1 MYVAKGGATNISKGV
16 LVIIKVQKVENL
28 NRLVRNTVVVH
39 GVVLSKPKASSTND
53 IKLWHMCLR
62 YIGECGMLELHKI
75 NMLKGVRT
83 CKLNFS
89 SIVCV
94 ERNTESV
101 SRPVLIL
108 VRGFLDYVHSDVW
121 GANENFCS

>member
-53 IKLWHMCLR
+53 IKLWH
-62 YIGECGMLELHKI
+62 
-75 NMLKGVRT
+75 V
-83 CKLNFS
+83 S
-89 SIVCV
+89 S
-94 ERNTESV
+94 
-101 SRPVLIL
+101 L
-108 VRGFLDYVHSDVW
+108 YW
-121 GANENFCS
+121 